1 MDQKTSD
8 LTLNQLIA
16 LIESNYGLGRT
27 IGENEVRQII
37 EAYRELLDECRVFDK
52 KNREKIR

>member
-1 MDQKTSD
+1 MDQKTSH
-8 LTLNQLIA
+8 LTLNQLIT

-27 IGENEVRQII
+27 IGENEVRRII
-37 EAYRELLDECRVFDK
+37 GAYRELLDECRVFDK